1 MKISIITVC
10 FNSEKTLEKTIN
22 SVLSQN
28 YKNIEYIIIDGGS
41 DDSSLKIIDKYKD
54 KITTIISEKDNGI
67 YDGINK
73 GIQKASGDVI
83 SLIHSNDIFVD
94 ENVISKIVE
103 FLKSNPGFDIILAD
117 LAFKK
122 KLEDKKITRYY
133 SAKNFRPW
141 MLRIGFS
148 PPHLSAFFKINVFK
162 KVGLYRANFKIAGD
176 FDYFVKCFL
185 NHRINFTYL
194 EECVVIMSTG
204 GASGKNIL
212 SYFIS
217 SKEINESLK
226 SNKIYSNIFLT
237 FLRFPLKLIQFILR
251 KKVK

>member
-41 DDSSLKIIDKYKD
+41 EDSSLKIIDKYKD
-54 KITTIISEKDNGI
+54 NITTIISEKDNGI

-73 GIQKASGDVI
+73 GIQRATGDVI
-83 SLIHSNDIFVD
+83 SLIHSNDMFVD
-94 ENVISKIVE
+94 ENVISKIVN
-103 FLKSNPGFDIILAD
+103 FFKSNSNFDIILAD

-141 MLRIGFS
+141 MLRIGYS
-148 PPHLSAFFKINVFK
+148 PPHLSAFFKTDIFK
-162 KVGLYRANFKIAGD
+162 KVGLYKANFRIAGD
-176 FDYFVKCFL
+176 FDFFVKCFL
-185 NHRINFTYL
+185 KHKIKFNYL
-194 EECVVIMSTG
+194 EECLIFMSTG
-204 GASGKNIL
+204 GKSGKNFL
-212 SYFIS
+212 SYLIS
-217 SKEINESLK
+217 SKEINQSLK
-226 SNKIYSNIFLT
+226 SNNIYSNIFIT
-237 FLRFPLKLIQFILR
+237 FLRFPFKLIQFILR
-251 KKVK
+251 

>member
-41 DDSSLKIIDKYKD
+41 EDSSLKIIDKYKD
-54 KITTIISEKDNGI
+54 NITTIISEKDNGI

-73 GIQKASGDVI
+73 GIQKATGDVI
-83 SLIHSNDIFVD
+83 SLIHSNDMFVD
-94 ENVISKIVE
+94 ENVISKIVN
-103 FLKSNPGFDIILAD
+103 FFKSNSDFNIILAD

-141 MLRIGFS
+141 MLRIGYS
-148 PPHLSAFFKINVFK
+148 PPHLSAFFKTDIFK
-162 KVGLYRANFKIAGD
+162 KVGLYKANFRIAGD
-176 FDYFVKCFL
+176 FDFFVKCFL
-185 NHRINFTYL
+185 KHKLKFIYL
-194 EECVVIMSTG
+194 EECLIFMNTG
-204 GASGKNIL
+204 GKSGKNFL
-212 SYFIS
+212 SYLIS
-217 SKEINESLK
+217 SKEINQSLK
-226 SNKIYSNIFLT
+226 SNNIYSNIFIT
-237 FLRFPLKLIQFILR
+237 FLRFPFKLIQFILR
-251 KKVK
+251 

>member
-94 ENVISKIVE
+94 EKLIWFAGCAFDCNV
-103 FLKSNPGFDIILAD
+103 
-117 LAFKK
+117 
-122 KLEDKKITRYY
+122 
-133 SAKNFRPW
+133 
-141 MLRIGFS
+141 
-148 PPHLSAFFKINVFK
+148 
-162 KVGLYRANFKIAGD
+162 
-176 FDYFVKCFL
+176 
-185 NHRINFTYL
+185 
-194 EECVVIMSTG
+194 CVVGS
-204 GASGKNIL
+204 
-212 SYFIS
+212 
-217 SKEINESLK
+217 
-226 SNKIYSNIFLT
+226 
-237 FLRFPLKLIQFILR
+237 R
-251 KKVK
+251 